1 MQAHTFIPVNG
12 SVPPWAPEDDV
23 VPLEAEVPVARVDGA
38 WESDELLLLLEE
50 VLLGLEL
57 DEDGELLG

>member
-12 SVPPWAPEDDV
+12 SVPLCAPEDDV

-38 WESDELLLLLEE
+38 WEIDELLLEEELLELE
-50 VLLGLEL
+50 LGEEGALLG
-57 DEDGELLG
+57 